1 MYCPRCLKTIP
12 EDRISDITR
21 ELKNSL
27 GNTMLEK
34 GKCPVC
40 GTELISAGK
49 PAERHEKGSL

>member
-12 EDRISDITR
+12 EERIGDIAR
-21 ELKNSL
+21 ELKNTL

-40 GTELISAGK
+40 GTELVSAGK
-49 PAERHEKGSL
+49 QVEQHEKGSL